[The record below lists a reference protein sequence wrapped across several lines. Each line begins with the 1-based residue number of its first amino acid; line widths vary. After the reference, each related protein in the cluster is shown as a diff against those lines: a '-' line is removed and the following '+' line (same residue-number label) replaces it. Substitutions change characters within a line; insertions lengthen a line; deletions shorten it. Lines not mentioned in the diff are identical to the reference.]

1 MKLFSLLNPQYH
13 RFFDV
18 RIAKEIGLN
27 EALLLQELIYKHDYW
42 EEQGKLELD
51 GSFFVTQEDIENDTT
66 LSPYQ
71 QTQAIKTLV
80 SKGLISVNKHG
91 MPPVNYYKVSESTF
105 SSFLGNIDQ
114 VSKSTLA
121 KKLVGDDN
129 YFEADMYF
137 LQDGIYEFDIT
148 KIKDAHDWC
157 YNKIEEKM
165 KNSIREIAVSNTFTR
180 NWEFQ
185 KYQSLARK
193 YNYTIFEIICHNEFE
208 NEHNVPENI
217 VKNMKDRFEFK

>member
-1 MKLFSLLNPQYH
+1 MNNTLYIIRGIP
-13 RFFDV
+13 
-18 RIAKEIGLN
+18 
-27 EALLLQELIYKHDYW
+27 
-42 EEQGKLELD
+42 
-51 GSFFVTQEDIENDTT
+51 GS
-66 LSPYQ
+66 
-71 QTQAIKTLV
+71 
-80 SKGLISVNKHG
+80 G
-91 MPPVNYYKVSESTF
+91 
-105 SSFLGNIDQ
+105 
-114 VSKSTLA
+114 KSTLA
-121 KKLVGDDN
+121 KKLVGNDN

-137 LQDGIYEFDIT
+137 VQDGKYEFDIT